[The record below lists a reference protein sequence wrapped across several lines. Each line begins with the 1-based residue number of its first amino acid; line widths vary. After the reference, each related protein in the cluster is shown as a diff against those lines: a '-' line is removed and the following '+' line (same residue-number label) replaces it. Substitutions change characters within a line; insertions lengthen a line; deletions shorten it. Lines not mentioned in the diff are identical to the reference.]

1 MRELRICPNCGAYVI
16 TDRDICPRCD
26 APLDEPPP
34 QANVPDTETDD
45 PAADVLAEI
54 EAAQAPDDLDEQ
66 PVEPPT
72 WLPQVEPA
80 LETAGEGE
88 ATAPGEADIASEAS
102 PAREERPTMPGWLPE
117 ATLPAIRV
125 QPDGN
130 APELPFDA
138 HDRPT
143 SPRLDVSGVESE
155 AEITLARLPEDVE
168 EELSSGPGREPTLQF
183 DRKLGVEP
191 PYEADITSPTRPPG
205 MVAAPPADA
214 LRPPAPVWSP
224 QPYAAAQSYW
234 DGATRFF
241 QQRIQAYLDAGYQA
255 HVHAAHE
262 ATLSIGKPL
271 GVGGWLLAIVSII
284 GLLWYIL
291 IQAISGFRPD
301 MAYLTLEA
309 DGRVYED
316 GPGAAHVRRE
326 RSRSGRRWSLIG
338 LTILVLSLVLAI
350 VLGAVVGLALRDDQ
364 RRAAASQ
371 IDLLGLPIGEVL
383 EALDATPAITA
394 SPEDIAS
401 AENAAVVVSLLGA
414 LALLG
419 IWAGATLLVIGTIH
433 ALAYRTRVPALPG
446 YA

>member
-1 MRELRICPNCGAYVI
+1 MRELRVCPNCGAYVI
-16 TDRDICPRCD
+16 TDRDVCPRCD
-26 APLDEPPP
+26 APLDEPAP
-34 QANVPDTETDD
+34 QATAPDTETDD
-45 PAADVLAEI
+45 PVADVLAEI
-54 EAAQAPDDLDEQ
+54 EAAQAPDDSDEQ
-66 PVEPPT
+66 PGEPPT
-72 WLPQVEPA
+72 WLPHVEPA
-80 LETAGEGE
+80 AQTAGESE
-88 ATAPGEADIASEAS
+88 ATAPGEAEAASEAP
-102 PAREERPTMPGWLPE
+102 PAREDRPTMPGWLPE
-117 ATLPAIRV
+117 ATLPAVRV
-125 QPDGN
+125 EPDT
-130 APELPFDA
+130 PDEDA

-143 SPRLDVSGVESE
+143 GPRLDVSGAESE
-155 AEITLARLPEDVE
+155 AEVTLARLPEDIE
-168 EELSSGPGREPTLQF
+168 EELSGGPSREPTLQF
-183 DRKLGVEP
+183 DRKLSAEP
-191 PYEADITSPTRPPG
+191 PREADVTSPAQPPG
-205 MVAAPPADA
+205 MVAAPPASA

-234 DGATRFF
+234 DAATGFF
-241 QQRIQAYLDAGYQA
+241 QQRIQAYLNAGYQA

-262 ATLSIGKPL
+262 ATLSYGKPL
-271 GVGGWLLAIVSII
+271 GAGGWLLAIVTLI

-316 GPGAAHVRRE
+316 GPGAAHVRRQ

-364 RRAAASQ
+364 RRAAVSQ
-371 IDLLGLPIGEVL
+371 IDLLGLPIAEVF

-394 SPEDIAS
+394 SAEDIAS

-433 ALAYRTRVPALPG
+433 ARAFRTRVPALPG